1 MEDNKNLEFYWIER
15 KWLTRTEMKK
25 TRNVLGRFEVARTSN
40 DQIESLNMFY
50 PIVFSYIGTL
60 NKNQNEIWI
69 LNGLDWK
76 FEKISANW

>member
-1 MEDNKNLEFYWIER
+1 
-15 KWLTRTEMKK
+15 MKK

-60 NKNQNEIWI
+60 NNNQNEI
-69 LNGLDWK
+69 
-76 FEKISANW
+76 

>member
-15 KWLTRTEMKK
+15 NWLTRTEMKK

-40 DQIESLNMFY
+40 DLIESLNMFY

-60 NKNQNEIWI
+60 NNNQNEIWI

-76 FEKISANW
+76 FEMIWANW